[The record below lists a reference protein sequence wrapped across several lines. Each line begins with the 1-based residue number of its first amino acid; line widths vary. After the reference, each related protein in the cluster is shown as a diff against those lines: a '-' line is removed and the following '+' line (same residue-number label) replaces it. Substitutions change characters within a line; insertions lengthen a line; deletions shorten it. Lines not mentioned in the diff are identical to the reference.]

1 MASRLPQLTGRQLI
15 QLLEKGGFEIVRQA
29 RHGLAMRKRRPTE
42 KTLVTVVKNTA
53 EVIPVS
59 TLMLI
64 LGPKQTQ
71 LGREGLAK
79 LIRKDP

>member
-1 MASRLPQLTGRQLI
+1 MAPRLARLTGHQLI
-15 QLLEKGGFEIVRQA
+15 RLLEKDGFEIARQA
-29 RHGLAMRKRRPTE
+29 RHGLAMRKRLPTGR
-42 KTLVTVVKNTA
+42 TLVTVVKNTA